1 MRIGTCY
8 VGEVTMARIAVD
20 ARVCKQCGACIQTCP
35 ENIFVEGDGAAMT
48 VHTELCTSCGHCVA
62 ICEQGAIR
70 HESFPEG
77 TIIPVNAELLPSDDQ
92 VLEMLRARR
101 SLRVFT
107 DAEVERPV
115 VERIIEAAQ
124 LAPTA
129 HNLQNVEYIVVQKED
144 ELKAISGMAVRFF
157 EKMAKQLRNP
167 LVRGIV
173 RLASGHEARSLL
185 DFVPEIEVMVEGY
198 QKGGDFVLRGAPC
211 LIVCHVERNIHLPE
225 ANAMLALHN
234 ASLLAQAMG
243 LGSFMVGYLVG
254 ACGRD
259 RSIPDFLGVPKTHR
273 VHGALALG
281 YPKQTFSRWPKRKPP
296 KVTWR

>member
-1 MRIGTCY
+1 MVNI
-8 VGEVTMARIAVD
+8 EVD
-20 ARVCKQCGACIQTCP
+20 ASACTQCGACILTCP
-35 ENIFVEGDGAAMT
+35 ENIFVEGEHATTT

-62 ICEQGAIR
+62 VCDQGAIR

-77 TIIPVNAELLPSDDQ
+77 TIIPVNTDLLPSDAQ

-107 DAEVERPV
+107 DAEVEQPV

-129 HNLQNVEYIVVQKED
+129 HNLQNVEYIVVRKKD
-144 ELKAISGMAVRFF
+144 ELKAISDMAVRFF

-173 RLASGHEARSLL
+173 RLTSGHEAKSLL
-185 DFVPEIEVMVEGY
+185 DFVPETEVMVEGY
-198 QKGGDFVLRGAPC
+198 KNGEDFLLRGAPC
-211 LIVCHVERNIHLPE
+211 LIVAHVERNIHLPE

-234 ASLLAQAMG
+234 ASLFAQAMG

-273 VHGALALG
+273 VHAALALG
-281 YPKQTFSRWPKRKPP
+281 YPKQTFSRWPKRNPP

>member
-1 MRIGTCY
+1 
-8 VGEVTMARIAVD
+8 MAKIEVD
-20 ARVCKQCGACIQTCP
+20 ARLCKQCGACILTCP
-35 ENIFVEGDGAAMT
+35 ENILVEGEHAPRT
-48 VHTELCTSCGHCVA
+48 VHAELCTSCGHCAA
-62 ICEQGAIR
+62 ICGQGAIH

-77 TIIPVNAELLPSDDQ
+77 AIIPVKTDLLPSGDQ

-107 DAEVERPV
+107 DAEVEQPV

-129 HNLQNVEYIVVQKED
+129 HNLQNVEYIVVRKKD
-144 ELKAISGMAVRFF
+144 ELKAISDMAVRFF
-157 EKMAKQLRNP
+157 EKMSKQLRNP

-173 RLASGHEARSLL
+173 RLTSGHEAKSLL
-185 DFVPEIEVMVEGY
+185 DFVPEMEVMVEGHK
-198 QKGGDFVLRGAPC
+198 KGEDFILRGAQC
-211 LIVCHVERNIHLPE
+211 LIVAHVERNIHLPE

-243 LGSFMVGYLVG
+243 LGSFLVGYLVG

-281 YPKQTFSRWPKRKPP
+281 YPKQMFSRWPKRKPP
-296 KVTWR
+296 EVTWR